1 MSILPGA
8 AFLRQDVAMKSD
20 FTRPASAPLV
30 IGATG
35 GSGTRVIA
43 RLARHAGY
51 DLGKHLNES
60 EDAMAF
66 RLFHEKWVNR
76 FAAAQD
82 RHKPFSKKENARM
95 AKDFEQSLAHHGAAG
110 QRWGWKAPRAIYLL
124 PFLHS
129 QFPRLKFIHV
139 IRDGRDMAFSRNQN
153 QLRKHGTAVLSLTER
168 LSLPRP
174 VRSILLWERVN
185 LRAALYGEMHLRQN
199 YLLLRFEDLC
209 RASIQ
214 HTRRVMEFLHAN
226 VDVDEIARAEISP
239 PSSIGRWQEELPE
252 VLEEMERAAAVAL
265 KKFGYMEKEPRLRSL
280 RV

>member
-1 MSILPGA
+1 
-8 AFLRQDVAMKSD
+8 MKSQ
-20 FTRPASAPLV
+20 FHRPASAPLI

-35 GSGTRVIA
+35 GSGTRVVA

-51 DLGKHLNES
+51 DLGENVNAS

-66 RLFHEKWVNR
+66 RSFHEKWVNR

-82 RHKPFSKKENARM
+82 RHKPFSKSETARM
-95 AKDFEQSLAHHGAAG
+95 AKDFEHALARHGGAG
-110 QRWGWKAPRAIYLL
+110 ERWGWKTPRAIYVL
-124 PFLHS
+124 PFLHA

-153 QLRKHGTAVLSLTER
+153 QLRKHGAAVLSLTER
-168 LSLPRP
+168 WSLPKP

-226 VDVDEIARAEISP
+226 VDVDEIARAEVSP
-239 PSSIGRWQEELPE
+239 PTSIGRWHEESPE
-252 VLEEMERAAAVAL
+252 MLAEMERVAAVAL
-265 KKFGYMEKEPRLRSL
+265 KKFGYLEREPRLRSL
-280 RV
+280 NV